1 MMKDFKA
8 YNKSFCLIFLA
19 FITSYNIQA
28 QTTYKAPST
37 NSQRANELQLNT
49 ITTAVPFLL
58 ITPDSR
64 AGGMGDA
71 GVASSTDINSIHWNP
86 SKLGFAEKKLGI
98 GVSYTP
104 WLRALVPDINLAYL
118 SGYYKTKKRG
128 TIGASLRYFSLGDIT
143 FTDANGNTIGQFR
156 PNEFAIDIAYATK
169 LSKEFAVGGAVRYI
183 NSNLTGGALVEG
195 AQTKAGRS
203 VAVDISALY
212 KKEKLKLG
220 DKKAIGA
227 IGLAITNI
235 GAKMSYSDRG
245 GKDNAD
251 FIPINMR
258 LGGSLTVQL
267 DEYNSIAILADVNK
281 LLVPT
286 PPIYKH
292 NYDST
297 GKDQGIAYDADNN
310 PIIEKGKDPNRGV
323 AEGIFGSFSDAPGG
337 SKEEL
342 RELNYSIGLE
352 YWYNHLFAVRAGYF
366 YEHPTKGN
374 RQFFTLGAG
383 VKYNVFGLDF
393 AYLIPTQQRNP
404 LENTLRFTLT
414 FDFDAFKAQNDETKA
429 AE

>member
-1 MMKDFKA
+1 MKDFKL
-8 YNKSFCLIFLA
+8 YNKAFTLILLVFMAGYGLK
-19 FITSYNIQA
+19 A
-28 QTTYKAPST
+28 QTST
-37 NSQRANELQLNT
+37 NSQRADELQLNT

-86 SKLGFAEKKLGI
+86 AKLGFADKKLGV

-118 SGYYKTKKRG
+118 SGYYKTKKSG

-156 PNEFAIDIAYATK
+156 PNEFAIDIAYSTK
-169 LSKEFAVGGAVRYI
+169 LSKEFAVGGALRFI

-195 AQTKAGRS
+195 AQTKAGRAI
-203 VAVDISALY
+203 AVDISALY
-212 KKEKLKLG
+212 RKDKIKLG
-220 DKKAIGA
+220 DKKAIVG

-235 GAKMSYSDRG
+235 GNKMSYSDRG
-245 GKDNAD
+245 GRDNAD

-258 LGGSLTVQL
+258 LGGSLAVQL

-292 NYDST
+292 TYDST

-337 SKEEL
+337 GKEEL
-342 RELNYSIGLE
+342 RELNYSLGLE
-352 YWYNHLFAVRAGYF
+352 YWYNHLFAVRVGYF

-414 FDFDAFKAQNDETKA
+414 FDFDAFKAQNDESKTS
-429 AE
+429 E

>member
-1 MMKDFKA
+1 MKDLRA
-8 YNKSFCLIFLA
+8 YSKGVALFALA
-19 FITSYNIQA
+19 FVVGNNIKA
-28 QTTYKAPST
+28 QGNQYDKAE
-37 NSQRANELQLNT
+37 QLQLNT

-71 GVASSTDINSIHWNP
+71 GVASSTDVNSIHWNP
-86 SKLGFAEKKLGI
+86 SKLGFADKKMGI

-104 WLRALVPDINLAYL
+104 WLRKLVPDINLAYL
-118 SGYYKTKKRG
+118 SGYYKTKKSG

-143 FTDANGNTIGQFR
+143 FTDENGNTIGQFK
-156 PNEFAIDIAYATK
+156 PNEFAIDVAYATK
-169 LSKEFAVGGAVRYI
+169 LSKTFAVGGAVRFT
-183 NSNLTGGALVEG
+183 NSNLTGGAMVAG
-195 AQTKAGRS
+195 AETKSGRAIS
-203 VAVDISALY
+203 VDISALY

-220 DKKAIGA
+220 DKKGVLG

-235 GAKMSYSDRG
+235 GQKMSYSNRG

-258 LGGSLTVQL
+258 LGGSLMVQL
-267 DEYNSIAILADVNK
+267 DDYNSITILADVNK

-286 PPIYKH
+286 PPIYLH
-292 NYDST
+292 SYDST
-297 GKDQGIAYDADNN
+297 GKDMGIAYDADNN

-323 AEGIFGSFSDAPGG
+323 AEGMFGSFNDAPGG
-337 SKEEL
+337 GKEEL
-342 RELNYSIGLE
+342 RELNYSVGLE
-352 YWYNHLFAVRAGYF
+352 YWYNKLFAVRAGYF

-374 RQFFTLGAG
+374 RQYFTLGAG

-393 AYLIPTQQRNP
+393 AYLIPTQQQNP

-414 FDFDAFKAQNDETKA
+414 FDFDAFKAQNDEKT

>member
-1 MMKDFKA
+1 MKNLGVYSKRVSIIA
-8 YNKSFCLIFLA
+8 VALIVGNKLSA
-19 FITSYNIQA
+19 Q
-28 QTTYKAPST
+28 QTTNLNQIRPD
-37 NSQRANELQLNT
+37 QINT

-64 AGGMGDA
+64 AGGMGDVGA
-71 GVASSTDINSIHWNP
+71 ATSTDINSIHWNP
-86 SKLGFAEKKLGI
+86 SKLAFADKKMGI

-118 SGYYKTKKRG
+118 AGYYKTKKSG

-143 FTDANGNTIGQFR
+143 FTDNNGNTIGQFR

-169 LSKEFAVGGAVRYI
+169 LGKDFSAGGAVRFI
-183 NSNLTGGALVEG
+183 NSNLTGGALVQG
-195 AQTKAGRS
+195 SATHPGRS
-203 VAVDISALY
+203 IAVDVSVLY

-227 IGLAITNI
+227 VGLNVSNI

-258 LGGSLTVQL
+258 LGGSLTINI
-267 DEYNSIAILADVNK
+267 DEYNSIGFMADINK

-286 PPIYKH
+286 PPIYKRAV
-292 NYDST
+292 DSA
-297 GKDQGIAYDADNN
+297 GKDIGIAYDKDGN
-310 PIIEKGKDPNRGV
+310 PSILAGKDPNRGI
-323 AEGIFGSFSDAPGG
+323 AEGVFGSFNDAPNG

-342 RELNYSIGLE
+342 REINYCVGME
-352 YWYNHLFAVRAGYF
+352 YWYNKLFAVRVGYF

-374 RQFFTLGAG
+374 RQYFTLGAG
-383 VKYNVFGLDF
+383 LKYNVFGLDF
-393 AYLIPTQQRNP
+393 AYLIPAQQRNP

-414 FDFDAFKAQNDETKA
+414 FDFDAFKAQNDEKG
-429 AE
+429 E

>member
-1 MMKDFKA
+1 MKDYKA
-8 YNKSFCLIFLA
+8 LSKSIFLFLA
-19 FITSYNIQA
+19 TIAIIPDTQA
-28 QTTYKAPST
+28 QTSS
-37 NSQRANELQLNT
+37 SQRADDLQLNT

-64 AGGMGDA
+64 AGGMGDV

-86 SKLGFAEKKLGI
+86 SKLAFADKKMGV

-118 SGYYKTKKRG
+118 SGYYKTKKNG
-128 TIGASLRYFSLGDIT
+128 TIGASLRYFSLGEII
-143 FTDANGNTIGQFR
+143 FTDANGNQTSTYK

-169 LSKEFAVGGAVRYI
+169 LSKEFSVGGAVRFI
-183 NSNLTGGALVEG
+183 NSNLTGGIMVEG
-195 AQTKAGRS
+195 AETKAGRS
-203 VAVDISALY
+203 IAVDISALY

-220 DKKAIGA
+220 DKKAVGA

-235 GAKMSYSDRG
+235 GNKMSYSNRG

-267 DEYNSIAILADVNK
+267 DDYNSIALLADVNK

-286 PPIYKH
+286 PPIYAH
-292 NYDST
+292 SYDST
-297 GKDQGIAYDADNN
+297 GKDLGIKYDADNN

-342 RELNYSIGLE
+342 RELNYSIGME
-352 YWYNHLFAVRAGYF
+352 YWYNKLFAVRLGYF

-429 AE
+429 E

>member
-1 MMKDFKA
+1 MIRMNYLNRYGICAVATSVLF
-8 YNKSFCLIFLA
+8 SFGN
-19 FITSYNIQA
+19 TVQA
-28 QTTYKAPST
+28 QST
-37 NSQRANELQLNT
+37 QNQRADEVQLNT

-64 AGGMGDA
+64 AGGMGDV
-71 GVASSTDINSIHWNP
+71 GVASSTDVNSIHWNP
-86 SKLGFAEKKLGI
+86 SKLAFADKKMGI

-143 FTDANGNTIGQFR
+143 FTDNNGNTIGQFR
-156 PNEFAIDIAYATK
+156 PNEFAFDVAYAIK
-169 LSKEFAVGGAVRYI
+169 LSDNFSAGGAVRFV

-195 AQTKAGRS
+195 SQTKAGRS
-203 VAVDISALY
+203 IAVDVSALY
-212 KKEKLKLG
+212 KKEKIKLQ
-220 DKKAIGA
+220 DKKATAA
-227 IGLAITNI
+227 IGLNISNI
-235 GAKMSYSDRG
+235 GNKMSYSDRG
-245 GKDNAD
+245 GANSAN
-251 FIPINMR
+251 FIPINLR

-267 DEYNSIAILADVNK
+267 DDYNSIAIMADVNK

-286 PPIYKH
+286 PPTYELDTNGAVVYK
-292 NYDST
+292 
-297 GKDQGIAYDADNN
+297 GGQPVILA
-310 PIIEKGKDPNRGV
+310 GKDPNRGV
-323 AEGIFGSFSDAPGG
+323 AEGMFGSFNDAPGG

-342 RELNYSIGLE
+342 REINYSLGME
-352 YWYNHLFAVRAGYF
+352 YWYNKLFAVRVGYF

-374 RQFFTLGAG
+374 RQYFTLGAG

-414 FDFDAFKAQNDETKA
+414 FDFDAFKAQNDEKS
-429 AE
+429 E